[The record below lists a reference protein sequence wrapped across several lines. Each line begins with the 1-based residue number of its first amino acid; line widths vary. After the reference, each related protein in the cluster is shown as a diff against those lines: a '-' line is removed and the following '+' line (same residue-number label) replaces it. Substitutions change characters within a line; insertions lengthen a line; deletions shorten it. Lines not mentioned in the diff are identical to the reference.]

1 MWGRVRLLVLTELG
15 AAKLGYYVV
24 FTVVPK
30 LSRRMVGLVPQFK
43 SLLLNENR
51 QANMN
56 RPDSFT
62 YKSKL
67 WFSTKNC
74 VQ

>member
-1 MWGRVRLLVLTELG
+1 MENSPCFYRPYTT
-15 AAKLGYYVV
+15 YVK
-24 FTVVPK
+24 TDMAGQLK
-30 LSRRMVGLVPQFK
+30 KGQPQFK

>member
-1 MWGRVRLLVLTELG
+1 MAGQLKKG
-15 AAKLGYYVV
+15 Q
-24 FTVVPK
+24 
-30 LSRRMVGLVPQFK
+30 PQFK

-74 VQ
+74 VQWANEEIHWGTESGAIW